1 MIHGIV
7 TASREAVI
15 RISVHGPNGQEQ
27 EIEAVL
33 DTGFNGFLTLPPA
46 IVAVLGLPLIGRGR
60 AILANGSED
69 VFNVYE
75 VTVLWDGQPRVVETD
90 AADTDALVGM
100 SMLYGCKVQV
110 HALDGG
116 AVTIEALP

>member
-1 MIHGIV
+1 MIHGVV

-15 RISVHGPNGQEQ
+15 RIPVHGPDGQEQ
-27 EIEAVL
+27 EIEAIL

-46 IVAVLGLPLIGRGR
+46 IVTALGLPLIGRGR
-60 AILANGSED
+60 AVLANGSED

-90 AADTDALVGM
+90 AADTDPLVGM
-100 SMLYGCKVQV
+100 SMLCGYQLLVQAV
-110 HALDGG
+110 DGG